1 MKPGDTITDTLG
13 QTWTLDTSLGRG
25 VWGRTWGVRGPA
37 GTQAVLKT
45 PLVQAD
51 FGDATEAPEHARR
64 AAALFRA
71 TADLLAAR
79 PTPCLP
85 RLIATLADR
94 PGLLIPRLG
103 GDLESRLQGSAHLSE
118 VIDLCVRALHQ
129 LAHASADAFVH
140 GNLRPSNVLVDDQ
153 GGLVLTDPRPLG
165 HDDDWARLAAV
176 VPGRVDYGPP
186 GASGSAGGA
195 AASPSARAG
204 ADPWAIC
211 QILYRAAMSPS
222 TSDDPRRGTHIP
234 LPRTGLTRVALA
246 TLKDGAAARLKAE
259 GANRRFAARVVERLG
274 AVLNRGLS
282 AETDPS
288 PPYRFR
294 RAADLLPRLIEVH
307 DLIHPAVETVS
318 KPLLAHN
325 AREGVFDAGQ
335 DVELAIN
342 VGTTA
347 GVTAQDDLAVG
358 VQLRDL
364 DAPGEGRVR
373 VPNARF
379 TVKQYPSGRWRF
391 SFALPDIVPGRYQVR
406 IAFMVKGAEEHAQ
419 VSEGGFQVRPTP
431 GYVPPPSPTD
441 DLPAPLTLPPRRE
454 TVAADDA
461 PAAVIAFPQRH
472 AGGAT
477 AGLHAAPLDAG
488 PMGFGGSASFGPPV
502 PVRPP
507 EPDDRPILAAVSAV
521 TDDDDGGLH
530 TGPPTYPPLEAAASP
545 LVASAAAHGAPLT
558 PVWTPPTWPERR
570 EEPPAAPTPVI
581 TLPPAPPPPAPPRP
595 AVSVPVEDGLQDYP
609 SGIAGG
615 IDLPTYDD
623 PDLAPS
629 GPRVWLDKLLG
640 LFGGDGLTATVFL
653 SSGTFIALVV
663 LVFLLRQC

>member
-1 MKPGDTITDTLG
+1 MKPGDTITDNLG

-51 FGDATEAPEHARR
+51 FGDASEAPEHARR
-64 AAALFRA
+64 AAALCRA
-71 TADLLAAR
+71 TVELLAAR
-79 PTPCLP
+79 PTPCVP
-85 RLIATLADR
+85 RLLGTPADR

-153 GGLVLTDPRPLG
+153 GGLVLTDPRPPG
-165 HDDDWARLAAV
+165 HEENWARLAAV
-176 VPGRVDYGPP
+176 VPGRVDYLPP
-186 GASGSAGGA
+186 GAAN
-195 AASPSARAG
+195 ASPAARGGFDA
-204 ADPWAIC
+204 WAIC
-211 QILYRAAMSPS
+211 QILYRACMSPS
-222 TSDDPRRGTHIP
+222 TSDDPRRGTQVP

-282 AETDPS
+282 AETEPS

-307 DLIHPAVETVS
+307 DLVHPAVETVS

-454 TVAADDA
+454 TVAPDDA
-461 PAAVIAFPQRH
+461 PAAVIAFPQRN
-472 AGGAT
+472 AEPAPVIPIGGHVAPRE
-477 AGLHAAPLDAG
+477 AAP
-488 PMGFGGSASFGPPV
+488 MGLGGGASFGPPV
-502 PVRPP
+502 PIRPP

-521 TDDDDGGLH
+521 TDDDEGGLY
-530 TGPPTYPPLEAAASP
+530 TGPPTYPPLEQ
-545 LVASAAAHGAPLT
+545 APA
-558 PVWTPPTWPERR
+558 PAWTPPTWPERR
-570 EEPPAAPTPVI
+570 ED
-581 TLPPAPPPPAPPRP
+581 PPPPLVIPLAPVPPPPVPRP

-609 SGIAGG
+609 SGLSGG

-629 GPRVWLDKLLG
+629 GPRVWLDKLLA

-653 SSGTFIALVV
+653 SSSTLIALVV
-663 LVFLLRQC
+663 LLFLIRQC